1 MRRVLAVQRISRD
14 TESSSALLRQ
24 DEELSVALCSGVYEE
39 VGRVVDSTVS
49 GAVNLDQRAS
59 LGKWL
64 RAPLVHEWDALMVTS
79 QDRITRD
86 DMHWWQFVD
95 WVLKNG
101 KSVVVLDDP
110 SFDIGTEDGRM
121 VAGIKAA
128 QAAKYR
134 RAVQEKQLGRTAYFR
149 DNKLWNGG
157 IWPYGYRAVA
167 FEFKGERRKRLVPD
181 PVTAPLVREAF
192 ERLVGGS
199 CTVYAVIRDWNER
212 GVPTARDH
220 QRRVQNA
227 ERPEHER
234 KAESGGFWAVTPLRD
249 MLRSEALMGVMMHRS
264 RPVVGA
270 DGAAVRWADPL
281 LTRQEFTALQGALT
295 TEHSAVMSAAVAART
310 RSRTPLAG
318 IVRCFCGAP
327 MHVREQ
333 RNRLKGGGT
342 SSLEYYNC
350 RTTAD
355 GPRCELP
362 GSWQV
367 AGLHERVEQDFL
379 DRLGDRDI
387 MKRTLV
393 PGRDRS
399 ATITELRKA
408 LHNLAAAVATAES
421 PAAVAA
427 LTRKLDETSRT
438 LAVLEKEPV
447 IRPRWIEEACGETYG
462 QRWQRLDDWTGRAA
476 LLRDAGVTYF
486 VRGQRTGQELFGHLP
501 EHLLP
506 SVECGSVLA
515 RFADDPE
522 AGARAFLVGLRAER
536 GLGAELWP
544 FRRVAVDVARE
555 RLDA

>member
-24 DEELSVALCSGVYEE
+24 DEELSVALCAGAYEE

-64 RAPLVHEWDALMVTS
+64 RAPLVDEWDALMVTS

-110 SFDIGTEDGRM
+110 SFDISTEDGRM

-134 RAVQEKQLGRTAYFR
+134 RVVQEKQLGRTAYFR

-192 ERLVGGS
+192 ERLVSGS
-199 CTVYAVIRDWNER
+199 STVYAIVRDWNER

-234 KAESGGFWAVTPLRD
+234 RPETGGFWAVTPLRN
-249 MLRSEALMGVMMHRS
+249 MLRSDALMGVMMHRS

-270 DGAAVRWADPL
+270 DGAAVRWADPI
-281 LTRQEFTALQGALT
+281 LTREEFTALQGALT
-295 TEHSAVMSAAVAART
+295 TEHSAVMSAAVTT
-310 RSRTPLAG
+310 RRQSRTPLAG
-318 IVRCFCGAP
+318 VVRCFCGAP
-327 MHVREQ
+327 IHVRVQ
-333 RNRLKGGGT
+333 RNRLQGGGT
-342 SSLEYYNC
+342 SSIEYYNC

-367 AGLHERVEQDFL
+367 AALHERVEQDFL
-379 DRLGDRDI
+379 NRLGDRDI

-408 LHNLAAAVATAES
+408 IDNLAAAVATAEN
-421 PAAVAA
+421 PAAVTA

-447 IRPRWIEEACGETYG
+447 ILPRWIEEACGETYG
-462 QRWQRLDDWTGRAA
+462 QRWQRLGDWASRAE

-486 VRGQRTGQELFGHLP
+486 VRGQRKDQELFGHLP

-506 SVECGSVLA
+506 SAERGSA
-515 RFADDPE
+515 PDRPADDPE
-522 AGARAFLVGLRAER
+522 AGAREFLAGLRAER
-536 GLGAELWP
+536 GLSVELWP
-544 FRRVAVDVARE
+544 FRRVGGGVARE

>member
-24 DEELSVALCSGVYEE
+24 DEELSMALCTGAYEE

-110 SFDIGTEDGRM
+110 TFDITTEDGRM

-167 FEFKGERRKRLVPD
+167 FEFKGERRKHLVPD

-192 ERLVGGS
+192 ERLVSGS
-199 CTVYAVIRDWNER
+199 CTVYAVVRDWNER

-227 ERPEHER
+227 ERAEHER
-234 KAESGGFWAVTPLRD
+234 RPETGGFWAVTPLRN

-264 RPVVGA
+264 RPVIGT

-281 LTRQEFTALQGALT
+281 LTQEEFTALQGALT
-295 TEHSAVMSAAVAART
+295 TEHSAVMSVAVTAGRQ
-310 RSRTPLAG
+310 SRTPLAG
-318 IVRCFCGAP
+318 VIRCFCGAP
-327 MHVREQ
+327 MHVRVQ

-362 GSWQV
+362 ASWRV
-367 AGLHERVEQDFL
+367 AALHEHVEQDFL
-379 DRLGDRDI
+379 NRLGDRDI
-387 MKRTLV
+387 TKRTLV

-399 ATITELRKA
+399 ATVTELRKA
-408 LHNLAAAVATAES
+408 IDNLAAAVATAES

-438 LAVLEKEPV
+438 LAVLEKELV
-447 IRPRWIEEACGETYG
+447 IRPRWIEETCGETYG
-462 QRWQRLDDWTGRAA
+462 QRWQRLDGWASRAE
-476 LLRDAGVTYF
+476 LLREAGVTYF
-486 VRGQRTGQELFGHLP
+486 VRGQRAGQELFGHVP

-506 SVECGSVLA
+506 SGERDSVPP
-515 RFADDPE
+515 RFAEEPE
-522 AGARAFLVGLRAER
+522 AGKRAFLAGLRVER
-536 GLGAELWP
+536 GLSAELWP
-544 FRRVAVDVARE
+544 FRRADGDAVRE
-555 RLDA
+555 RLGV